1 MSELA
6 SLIEVEGIWKRRM
19 EQAEEAL
26 RAAQRQEQHARQVL
40 ESAKV
45 SLAHYIEQLPGLIEQ
60 LYADCIGHIVS
71 RQFVQDK
78 SYDEGRLRARVAEL
92 RAEVVEAKKGVEA
105 AIEAVRQ
112 AQAALNKE
120 RLKLEAMRDLIK
132 QERVKIAVAEGRTLA
147 KALDDLSGAKF
158 ARGLRK
164 AS

>member
-40 ESAKV
+40 ENSKV
-45 SLAHYIEQLPGLIEQ
+45 ALADYIEQLPGLIEQ

-92 RAEVVEAKKGVEA
+92 RAEVVEAEKGVEA